1 MRNLQKQVKK
11 AFCYQKM
18 FWPFTVRINCS
29 SDLKV
34 GQNNFDNK
42 ILFLSLLLF
51 QAQTILRKKKDMENP
66 WENVTTETSLDWQ
79 EVTKNISQLNCS
91 VIENNATQFLDGCP
105 NVPQGKIF

>member
-1 MRNLQKQVKK
+1 
-11 AFCYQKM
+11 
-18 FWPFTVRINCS
+18 
-29 SDLKV
+29 
-34 GQNNFDNK
+34 
-42 ILFLSLLLF
+42 
-51 QAQTILRKKKDMENP
+51 MENP